1 MKDNVVNFGS
11 KQAEEEGDSE
21 IEQFIN
27 QAPVTSDRSKM
38 SNTSDRMDLA
48 FVLQTGECISSFLT
62 LNCKMLSRKLNW

>member
-1 MKDNVVNFGS
+1 MKGKIVHFGS

-48 FVLQTGECISSFLT
+48 FVLQTGEWISSFLK
-62 LNCKMLSRKLNW
+62 LNCKMMSKKLNW